1 MSPAKKPRFYVV
13 WKGRQPG
20 VFNNWNDCAYSVNG
34 FPGAKYKSFATHQE
48 AVAAFN
54 DFPDR
59 YLAKPQT
66 NLDLKP
72 LSDSD
77 RSDAEP
83 KHSNGQ
89 KRSSI
94 GKTASTTPSTAAPL
108 LNSIAVDAACSG
120 NPGVMEYQG
129 VETATGEK
137 LFHKGPFEN
146 GTNNVGEFLALVHAL
161 AYLKQNNDDR
171 MVYSDSRI
179 AIGWVKKK
187 SCRTTL
193 KPGPGTSRLFELIR
207 RAESWLK
214 SNQYTTE
221 IRKWDTANW
230 GEIPADFGRK

>member
-20 VFNNWNDCAYSVNG
+20 VFNNWGDCAYSVNG
-34 FPGAKYKSFATHQE
+34 FPGAQYKSFATRQE
-48 AVAAFN
+48 AVAAFS
-54 DFPDR
+54 DVPD
-59 YLAKPQT
+59 LHIAKPRATSDQKQT
-66 NLDLKP
+66 ARLG
-72 LSDSD
+72 
-77 RSDAEP
+77 RSDANP
-83 KHSNGQ
+83 KTADGK
-89 KRSSI
+89 KRSSARNA
-94 GKTASTTPSTAAPL
+94 TSTSTALNAPI

-120 NPGVMEYQG
+120 NPGLMEYQG

-161 AYLKQNNDDR
+161 AYLKQNDDDR
-171 MVYSDSRI
+171 MVYSDSQI

-193 KPGPGTSRLFELIR
+193 KPGPPTNRLFELIR

-214 SNQYTTE
+214 SNPYTTE
-221 IRKWDTANW
+221 IRKWDTTNW